1 MSTPS
6 RINSPLPWGEGVPL
20 PAFSSA
26 GVGRVRG
33 LFARK
38 HDYLIITPQATR
50 GPALPA
56 GSVLPSSGLAWITSA
71 VPPS

>member
-1 MSTPS
+1 MSIPS
-6 RINSPLPWGEGVPL
+6 WKNRPLLWGESVPL

-26 GVGRVRG
+26 GAGRVSG

-38 HDYLIITPQATR
+38 HDYRIITPHATR
-50 GPALPA
+50 APALPA